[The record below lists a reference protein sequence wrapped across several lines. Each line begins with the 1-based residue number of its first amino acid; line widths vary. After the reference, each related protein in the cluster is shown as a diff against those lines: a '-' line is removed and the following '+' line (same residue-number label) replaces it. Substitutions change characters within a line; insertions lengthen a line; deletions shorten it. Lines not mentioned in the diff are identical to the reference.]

1 MKDAIHTLKT
11 SPEGLFVLG
20 YMLFPLFALIFA
32 GLGLFMVL
40 TGSKIMGLVLLLVFT
55 QIFAFGSLKLVG
67 MRKALLAEEGE
78 NPVK

>member
-1 MKDAIHTLKT
+1 MKDAIKALKT

-20 YMLFPLFALIFA
+20 YMFFPLFALIFA

-67 MRKALLAEEGE
+67 MRKSLLAAQGE
-78 NPVK
+78 KPGK

>member
-1 MKDAIHTLKT
+1 MKDAIKALKT

-67 MRKALLAEEGE
+67 MRKALLAGQGE
-78 NPVK
+78 KPGK